1 MKTYLILL
9 SLALISACDG
19 GSTGEVADAPTEAAA
34 TSSSVATP
42 AVLEAIKPKLP
53 FDMPI
58 MDGARYIS
66 GSPVFS
72 KPSKRRGGEA
82 IATIAVKGTPLDIV
96 EYYEKALAER
106 GFTPEL
112 GRHNDGAIASVHG
125 INDKRERFSVSA
137 IRGGS
142 KARQGESTAALV
154 ATLPK

>member
-1 MKTYLILL
+1 MKTYLILPI
-9 SLALISACDG
+9 LALVSACSG
-19 GSTGEVADAPTEAAA
+19 ESTGEVADAPTKVAAP
-34 TSSSVATP
+34 SSSVATP

-72 KPSKRRGGEA
+72 KPRKKRGGEA
-82 IATIAVKGTPLDIV
+82 IATIAAKGTPLDIV
-96 EYYEKALAER
+96 EYYEKALTER

-112 GRHNDGAIASVHG
+112 GRYNDGSTATVYG
-125 INDKRERFSVSA
+125 INDKGERFSITA
-137 IRGGS
+137 MRGGS
-142 KARQGESTAALV
+142 KAKHGESTAALV